1 MDTLTV
7 DLNKTSLDE
16 NDPKTIIHVIYMA
29 WSNTLKQCN
38 AFKLE
43 LSKELVLV
51 AWHPTR
57 CWGWCVPEDEKKEYN
72 HFLLMKGSIKFL
84 VFFQ

>member
-1 MDTLTV
+1 MSWP
-7 DLNKTSLDE
+7 N
-16 NDPKTIIHVIYMA
+16 A
-29 WSNTLKQCN
+29 LKQCN

-57 CWGWCVPEDEKKEYN
+57 CWGWCMPEDEKKEYT
-72 HFLLMKGSIKFL
+72 HF
-84 VFFQ
+84 